1 MQLTHA
7 WLSDFTDAT
16 LSPPLPPLPM
26 SLTSTALFITFMYM
40 QVYGPNNKADIQ
52 NQQDLQAAFDDI
64 FFQYQV
70 DMTW

>member
-26 SLTSTALFITFMYM
+26 SLTSTALFITLN
-40 QVYGPNNKADIQ
+40 VHAGVWTK
-52 NQQDLQAAFDDI
+52 QQG
-64 FFQYQV
+64 
-70 DMTW
+70 